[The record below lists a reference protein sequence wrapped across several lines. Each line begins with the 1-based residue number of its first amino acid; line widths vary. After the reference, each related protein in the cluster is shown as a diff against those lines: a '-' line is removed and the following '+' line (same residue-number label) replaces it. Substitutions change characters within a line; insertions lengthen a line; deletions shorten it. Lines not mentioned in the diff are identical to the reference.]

1 MTDAPT
7 PTTGFAKSPG
17 TADQH
22 YFFPFPDNF
31 QCAHKKKKVHF
42 KLPMQE
48 LDEFMRLLGGSLLIA
63 Y

>member
-1 MTDAPT
+1 MLPHQPLDLRKVLELLTSIIFSHFQTIFSAPI
-7 PTTGFAKSPG
+7 
-17 TADQH
+17 
-22 YFFPFPDNF
+22 
-31 QCAHKKKKVHF
+31 KKKKVHF